1 MTQTQY
7 SRLLPRTPAPELRV
21 PTVGGGEWDLS
32 QRQAERFIMVNFY
45 RGLHCPI
52 CSKYLAELNRLADDF
67 AQRGVDTLVVSN
79 DPKDRAERAKQ
90 EWGLDKLTVGYG
102 LSLEDA
108 RRWNLYIS
116 SGNGTT
122 SMGVEEPHEFA
133 EPGLFLMKPD
143 RTLYFIS
150 IQSMPFARPNW
161 REVLGALDFVV
172 EKDYPARGEVPLSA
186 AA

>member
-1 MTQTQY
+1 MTQY
-7 SRLLPRTPAPELRV
+7 PRLLPRTPAPELRL
-21 PTVGGGEWDLS
+21 PTVDDGAWDLS
-32 QRQAERFIMVNFY
+32 QRQAETFIMVNFY

-67 AQRGVDTLVVSN
+67 AQRGVDTIVVSN
-79 DPKDRAERAKQ
+79 DSQDRAERAKR

-108 RRWNLYIS
+108 RRWNLYVS
-116 SGNGTT
+116 TGNGAT

-133 EPGLFLMKPD
+133 EPGLFLLKPD

-150 IQSMPFARPNW
+150 IQSMPFARPSW
-161 REVLGALDFVV
+161 REVLGALDFVI
-172 EKDYPARGEVPLSA
+172 EKGYPARGEVPLSA

>member
-1 MTQTQY
+1 MTQY
-7 SRLLPRTPAPELRV
+7 ARLLPRTPAPDLRV
-21 PTVGGGEWDLS
+21 PVVGGGEWDLN

-67 AQRGVDTLVVSN
+67 AARGVDTLVVST
-79 DPKDRAERAKQ
+79 DPQDRAEKAKQ
-90 EWGLDKLTVGYG
+90 DWDLDKLTVGYD

-116 SGNGTT
+116 STNGVT
-122 SMGVEEPHEFA
+122 SMGVEEPREFA

-150 IQSMPFARPNW
+150 IQNMPFARPAW
-161 REVLGALDFVV
+161 REVLGAMDFVI
-172 EKDYPARGEVPLSA
+172 EKNYPARGEVPLGRA
-186 AA
+186 A

>member
-1 MTQTQY
+1 MTRHP
-7 SRLLPRTPAPELRV
+7 RLLPRTPAPDLRV
-21 PTVGGGEWDLS
+21 PTVAGSEWDLS
-32 QRQAERFIMVNFY
+32 QRRAERFIMVNFY

-52 CSKYLAELNRLADDF
+52 CSKYLGELNRQADEF
-67 AQRGVDTLVVSN
+67 TKRGVDTLVVST
-79 DPKDRAERAKQ
+79 DPRDRAERAKE

-108 RRWNLYIS
+108 RCWNLYIS
-116 SGNGTT
+116 STNGTT
-122 SMGVEEPHEFA
+122 SMGVDEPRAFS

-161 REVLGALDFVV
+161 RELLGALDFVI

>member
-1 MTQTQY
+1 MSQY
-7 SRLLPRTPAPELRV
+7 PRLLPRMPAPSLRV
-21 PTVGGGEWDLS
+21 PTVAGSEWDLS
-32 QRQAERFIMVNFY
+32 QRHADRFIMINFY

-52 CSKYLAELNRLADDF
+52 CKTYLEQLNRLADDF
-67 AQRGVDTLVVSN
+67 AERGVDTLVVSN
-79 DPKDRAERAKQ
+79 DPQDRAERTKQ

-116 SGNGTT
+116 SSKGTT
-122 SMGVEEPHEFA
+122 PMGVEEPHEFA
-133 EPGLFLMKPD
+133 EPGLFLLKPD

-150 IQSMPFARPNW
+150 IQNMPFARPAW
-161 REVLGALDFVV
+161 REVLGALDFVI

>member
-1 MTQTQY
+1 MTQHP
-7 SRLLPRTPAPELRV
+7 RLLPRTPAPDLRV

-32 QRQAERFIMVNFY
+32 QRQAERFFMISFY

-52 CSKYLAELNRLADDF
+52 CKTYLEQLNRLADDF

-79 DPKDRAERAKQ
+79 DPQDRAERTKQ
-90 EWGLDKLTVGYG
+90 EWGLDKLTIGYG
-102 LSLEDA
+102 LSLEDT

-116 SGNGTT
+116 SGKGTT
-122 SMGVEEPHEFA
+122 SMGVEEPREFG
-133 EPGLFLMKPD
+133 EPGLFLLKPD

-161 REVLGALDFVV
+161 REVLGALDFVI
-172 EKDYPARGEVPLSA
+172 EKDYPARGEVPLGA

>member
-1 MTQTQY
+1 MTQY
-7 SRLLPRTPAPELRV
+7 PRLLPRTPAPDLRV

-32 QRQAERFIMVNFY
+32 QRQAERFIMINVY

-52 CSKYLAELNRLADDF
+52 CSKYLGELNRLADEF
-67 AQRGVDTLVVSN
+67 SSRGVDTLVVSN
-79 DPKDRAERAKQ
+79 DPQDRAARAKE

-116 SGNGTT
+116 STNGVT
-122 SMGVEEPHEFA
+122 SMGVEEPREFA
-133 EPGLFLMKPD
+133 EPGLFIMKPD

-150 IQSMPFARPNW
+150 IQSMPFARPAW
-161 REVLGALDFVV
+161 RQVLSAMDFVV
-172 EKDYPARGEVPLSA
+172 QNDYPARGEVPLSVA
-186 AA
+186 A

>member
-1 MTQTQY
+1 MSQY
-7 SRLLPRTPAPELRV
+7 PKLLPRTPAPDLRV
-21 PTVGGGEWDLS
+21 PTVEGGHWDVS

-52 CSKYLAELNRLADDF
+52 CSKYLAELNRQADEF
-67 AQRGVDTLVVSN
+67 TKRGVDTLVVSA
-79 DPKDRAERAKQ
+79 DPQERAEKAKQ
-90 EWGLDKLTVGYG
+90 DWGLDKLTIGYD
-102 LSLEDA
+102 LSLDDA

-116 SGNGTT
+116 SSRGMT
-122 SMGVEEPHEFA
+122 STGVEEPREFS

-161 REVLGALDFVV
+161 REVIGALDFVI
-172 EKDYPARGEVPLSA
+172 EKDYPARGEVPFSA

>member
-1 MTQTQY
+1 MSQY
-7 SRLLPRTPAPELRV
+7 PRLLPRTPAPDLRV

-32 QRQAERFIMVNFY
+32 ERQADSFIMINFY

-52 CSKYLAELNRLADDF
+52 CKTYLGQLNKLADDF
-67 AQRGVDTLVVSN
+67 AERGVDTLVVSN
-79 DPKDRAERAKQ
+79 DPQDRAERTKQ

-116 SGNGTT
+116 SSKGTT
-122 SMGVEEPHEFA
+122 PMGVEEPHQFA
-133 EPGLFLMKPD
+133 EPGLFLLKPD
-143 RTLYFIS
+143 RTFYFIS
-150 IQSMPFARPNW
+150 IQNMPFARPNW
-161 REVLGALDFVV
+161 REVLGALDFVI
-172 EKDYPARGEVPLSA
+172 EKDYPARGEVPFGA

>member
-1 MTQTQY
+1 MSQY
-7 SRLLPRTPAPELRV
+7 PRLLPRTPAPDLSV
-21 PTVGGGEWDLS
+21 PTVGGGEWKLS
-32 QRQAERFIMVNFY
+32 ERQADSFIMIIFY

-67 AQRGVDTLVVSN
+67 TERGVDTLVVSN
-79 DPKDRAERAKQ
+79 DPQDRAERTKQ

-116 SGNGTT
+116 SSKGTT
-122 SMGVEEPHEFA
+122 PMGVEEPHQFA
-133 EPGLFLMKPD
+133 EPGLFLLKPD
-143 RTLYFIS
+143 RTFYFIS
-150 IQSMPFARPNW
+150 IQNMPFARPNW
-161 REVLGALDFVV
+161 REVLGALDFVI
-172 EKDYPARGEVPLSA
+172 EKDYPARGEVPLGA

>member
-1 MTQTQY
+1 MTQY
-7 SRLLPRTPAPELRV
+7 PRLLPRTPAPDLRV
-21 PTVGGGEWDLS
+21 PVLGGGEWDLS
-32 QRQAERFIMVNFY
+32 QRLAERFIMVNFY

-67 AQRGVDTLVVSN
+67 AARGVDTLVVST
-79 DPKDRAERAKQ
+79 DPQDRAEKAKR
-90 EWGLDKLTVGYG
+90 EWGLEKLTVGYD

-116 SGNGTT
+116 SSKGTT
-122 SMGVEEPHEFA
+122 PMGVEEPHQFA
-133 EPGLFLMKPD
+133 EPGLFLTKPD

-150 IQSMPFARPNW
+150 IQSMPFARPAW
-161 REVLGALDFVV
+161 RDVLGALDFVI
-172 EKDYPARGEVPLSA
+172 EKDYPARGEVPFSA

>member
-1 MTQTQY
+1 MTQY
-7 SRLLPRTPAPELRV
+7 RRLLPRTPAPDLRV
-21 PTVGGGEWDLS
+21 PTVAGSEWDLS

-52 CSKYLAELNRLADDF
+52 CSKYLGELNRQAEEF
-67 AQRGVDTLVVSN
+67 TRRGVDTLVVST
-79 DPKDRAERAKQ
+79 DPQERAERAKE
-90 EWGLDKLTVGYG
+90 EWGLDKLTLGYG

-116 SGNGTT
+116 STRGPT
-122 SMGVEEPHEFA
+122 SMGVDEPREFS

-143 RTLYFIS
+143 RMLYFIS
-150 IQSMPFARPNW
+150 IQNMPFARPNW
-161 REVLGALDFVV
+161 RELLGALDFVI